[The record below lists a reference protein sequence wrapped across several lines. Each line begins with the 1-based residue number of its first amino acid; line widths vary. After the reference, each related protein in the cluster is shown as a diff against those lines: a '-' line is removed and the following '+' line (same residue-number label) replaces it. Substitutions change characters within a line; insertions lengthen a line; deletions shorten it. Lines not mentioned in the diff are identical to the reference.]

1 MLSIGNFLIQ
11 VYSKKSAAAAGK
23 PECLPNKRPR
33 SPLETF
39 ADTPD
44 DQAAADKR
52 YYIILYTDFI
62 HNLTLELKKMHY
74 FFYEGLK
81 NTAIE
86 ECIKL
91 NKDEA
96 EHLFKIL
103 RAAPGDQI
111 RLLDGC
117 GTVADATVIPGKM
130 LQIQNMTLFPMPS
143 LRIHVYV
150 AAPRRQKMEQLLKQ
164 AAELGAWRIVPIQC
178 ERSVALPSGERIAK
192 RGPDLLM
199 EACKQSGNAYLPQLE
214 DPIKCMDAIADAKA
228 KCQKVFFGDPG
239 TSGEPG
245 SLTGDIGYF
254 IGPEGGFS
262 PTEAD
267 AIRQA
272 GFLPIRIGHWILRVE
287 TAVTAGLA
295 VLNFLEENTLH

>member
-1 MLSIGNFLIQ
+1 
-11 VYSKKSAAAAGK
+11 
-23 PECLPNKRPR
+23 
-33 SPLETF
+33 
-39 ADTPD
+39 
-44 DQAAADKR
+44 
-52 YYIILYTDFI
+52 
-62 HNLTLELKKMHY
+62 MHY
-74 FFYEGLK
+74 FFYENLK
-81 NTAIE
+81 NTAAE
-86 ECIKL
+86 EIVKL
-91 NKDEA
+91 NKDET

-214 DPIKCMDAIADAKA
+214 DPVKCMDAIADAKT
-228 KCQKVFFGDPG
+228 KCQKIFFGDPG
-239 TSGEPG
+239 TAGETG
-245 SLTGDIGYF
+245 TLTGDIGYF

-262 PTEAD
+262 PAEAD
-267 AIRQA
+267 TMRQA

-295 VLNFLEENTLH
+295 VLNFLEENNRLE